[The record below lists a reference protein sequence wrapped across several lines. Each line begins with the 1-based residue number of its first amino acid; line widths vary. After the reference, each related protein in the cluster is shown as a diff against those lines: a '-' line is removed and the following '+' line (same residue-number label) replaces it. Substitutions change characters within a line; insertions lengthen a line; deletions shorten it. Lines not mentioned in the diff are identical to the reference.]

1 MSCLFCFLGCKGS
14 DLFRK
19 IGSFAY
25 FCIFDRIWDMKKY
38 LSQTTFLAIVASL
51 LWASAFV
58 GVKIGLKYHTPLQFA
73 GIRFLISGLI
83 LLPVIGDFKRFRV
96 EVSNNFAFVCLIAF
110 LQIVLQYSFFYLGVN
125 LVPASIS
132 AMIVGSGPLF
142 VALVAHFFMPNDR
155 MDWVKSIS
163 ILLGIAGVAVI
174 TLGRKSLPS
183 GAEIALLGVVYL
195 LLNNLSSG
203 ISNVVIARKQHTI
216 SPMILTSSSLFIGG
230 LAMCLISVPFEG
242 LPKQSFPAE
251 YYVALSWLSF
261 LSAAAIS
268 IWNTLL
274 RRPEVKVSEL
284 NIWKFMI
291 PVAGAILSWI
301 ILPNDSADWISVSG
315 MILIGFSLLIL
326 NLPIGKKQRSATLSN
341 AELG

>member
-1 MSCLFCFLGCKGS
+1 
-14 DLFRK
+14 
-19 IGSFAY
+19 
-25 FCIFDRIWDMKKY
+25 MKKY

-51 LWASAFV
+51 LWSSAFV

-83 LLPVIGDFKRFRV
+83 LLPLIGDVKRFRK
-96 EVSNNFAFVCLIAF
+96 EVSTNFAYVCLIAF
-110 LQIVLQYSFFYLGVN
+110 LQVVLQYTFFYMGVK

-142 VALVAHFFMPNDR
+142 VALVAHFSIADDR
-155 MDWVKSIS
+155 LNWVKSIS
-163 ILLGIAGVAVI
+163 ILLGIGGVAVI

-183 GAEIALLGVVYL
+183 GAEIALIGVVYL
-195 LLNNLSSG
+195 LLNNLTSG
-203 ISNVVIARKQHTI
+203 ITNVVVARKRQTI

-230 LAMCLISVPFEG
+230 LSMCLISIPVEG
-242 LPKQSFPAE
+242 LPKQVFPPE
-251 YYVALSWLSF
+251 YFVALAWLSF

-274 RRPEVKVSEL
+274 RRPGVKVSEL
-284 NIWKFMI
+284 NIWKFLI

-301 ILPNDSADWISVSG
+301 ILPNESPDVVSVSG
-315 MILIGFSLLIL
+315 MLLIATSLLIL
-326 NLPIGKKQRSATLSN
+326 NIPSFRRTSIK
-341 AELG
+341 